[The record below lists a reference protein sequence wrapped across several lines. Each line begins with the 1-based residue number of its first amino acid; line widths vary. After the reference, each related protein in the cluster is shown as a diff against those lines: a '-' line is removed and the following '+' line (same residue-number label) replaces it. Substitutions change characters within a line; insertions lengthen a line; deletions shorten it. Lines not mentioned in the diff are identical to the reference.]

1 MSFAQNSVNISQQ
14 VLKELELQKIE
25 AEQNGD
31 IEKITESK
39 LAIQESQQSI
49 LKKNNWIA
57 NYSQGNWQEI
67 YEENIN
73 ELQFMFNS
81 SKGSNTFPS
90 AIEQQN
96 ISLFTARATL
106 KELVLLKKIQ
116 LNHLFKILL
125 IPPTFLQFMINL
137 QVVP

>member
-1 MSFAQNSVNISQQ
+1 
-14 VLKELELQKIE
+14 
-25 AEQNGD
+25 
-31 IEKITESK
+31 
-39 LAIQESQQSI
+39 
-49 LKKNNWIA
+49 
-57 NYSQGNWQEI
+57 
-67 YEENIN
+67 
-73 ELQFMFNS
+73 MFNS

-106 KELVLLKKIQ
+106 EELVLLKKIK

-125 IPPTFLQFMINL
+125 IPPIYLQFTINL